1 MKDVP
6 PDIAALGP
14 PGTEWFGGSADRSE
28 MVLRVMPKEKRG
40 DIDKDE
46 VSRLLGCQCDRE
58 KWSSWHPH
66 APESEGSDIDG
77 QVAWIL
83 SRVTSDLAVWQKITS
98 EYRVDLF
105 CGLFLDRPNRGVTL
119 SVKTMADLA
128 ARGIELGFD
137 IYAEA

>member
-6 PDIAALGP
+6 PHIAALGP
-14 PGTEWFGGSADRSE
+14 PGTEWFGGSVDRSE
-28 MVLRVMPKEKRG
+28 MGLRVMPKEKRG
-40 DIDKDE
+40 AIDKDE
-46 VSRLLGCQCDRE
+46 VSRLLGCQSDRE
-58 KWSSWHPH
+58 KWSSWHLH
-66 APESEGSDIDG
+66 APESEGSDLDG

-83 SRVTSDLAVWQKITS
+83 CRVTSDLAVWQKITS

-105 CGLFLDRPNRGVTL
+105 CALFLDRPNRGVTL
-119 SVKTMADLA
+119 SVKTMGDLA